1 MKLLFIHVAH
11 ALDRVDVLLADFL
24 AQFADV
30 DIDRAVTKDLFAP
43 PNRGVDLLARD
54 ELAGV
59 FDEQFQEGKLLAREL
74 NLLASAKH
82 RVAVRVELYIVLI
95 GCGLLLLADAA

>member
-11 ALDRVDVLLADFL
+11 ALDRMDVLLADFL

-30 DIDRAVTKDLFAP
+30 DIDRAVANDHFAS
-43 PNRGVDLLARD
+43 PNRGVDRLARD

-59 FDEQFQEGKLLAREL
+59 FGEQFQEGKLLAWEL
-74 NLLASAKH
+74 NLLAPAKH
-82 RVAVRVELYIVLI
+82 RVAVGVELYILLI
-95 GCGLLLLADAA
+95 GCGLLLVADAA